1 MPKKALAQ
9 LTESMFYLL
18 LALSKQPMCGIEAA
32 DYIERLTKGRVQIGP
47 ATLYTVLARFEK
59 EKYITEIEVDGRR
72 RTYAITEK
80 GTEAVCAEM
89 QRLRQ
94 CLDDAAAAAREGA
107 THGIDEVCLPA
118 AALPGV

>member
-18 LALSKQPMCGIEAA
+18 LALSKRPMCGIEAA
-32 DYIERLTKGRVQIGP
+32 DYIKRLTKGRVQLGL

-59 EKYITEIEVDGRR
+59 EKYITEIEVDGRK
-72 RTYAITEK
+72 RTYAITGK
-80 GTEAVCAEM
+80 GQEACSAELL
-89 QRLRQ
+89 RLRQ
-94 CLDDAAAAAREGA
+94 CIDDAAAAAREGA
-107 THGIDEVCLPA
+107 KDGADEVCLSA